1 MSIKLISKTL
11 CYIDRY
17 RFEKGIS
24 LEHTFQ
30 DIFNKI
36 HEERYAYNP
45 DNPFESFS
53 WSIFLYV

>member
-53 WSIFLYV
+53 